1 MRCWPPGASIPGRMA
16 SERRSETS
24 RLEGF
29 SDAVFAF
36 ALTLL
41 VVSLQ
46 VPSSYDELVHTL
58 RSFVAFAPSFAAL
71 IWIWYLHREFFRR
84 YGLGDGPMVILNSL
98 LLFVVLLYVYP
109 LKFLATLVFGQ
120 MLDPANTAPIE
131 SSQVS
136 QLIVIYGVGYVA
148 VFVVFSLMYL
158 YALRKRRVLHL
169 TKLDLY
175 DARYAIEAN
184 VINIGTGLG
193 SILLALLGAP
203 PILAGFFYLVLG
215 PLRAV
220 HGARSGQRRRTLER
234 P

>member
-1 MRCWPPGASIPGRMA
+1 MA

-58 RSFVAFAPSFAAL
+58 R
-71 IWIWYLHREFFRR
+71 
-84 YGLGDGPMVILNSL
+84 
-98 LLFVVLLYVYP
+98 
-109 LKFLATLVFGQ
+109 
-120 MLDPANTAPIE
+120 
-131 SSQVS
+131 
-136 QLIVIYGVGYVA
+136 
-148 VFVVFSLMYL
+148 
-158 YALRKRRVLHL
+158 KRRVLHL
-169 TKLDLY
+169 TRLDLY

-203 PILAGFFYLVLG
+203 PILAGFFYLVLA

-220 HGARSGQRRRTLER
+220 HGARSGRRRRTLER

>member
-1 MRCWPPGASIPGRMA
+1 VA
-16 SERRSETS
+16 SERRAETS

-58 RSFVAFAPSFAAL
+58 RSFVAFAPSFSAL

-84 YGLGDGPMVILNSL
+84 FGLGDGPMVVLNAV

-120 MLDPANTAPIE
+120 LLEPANTAPIL

-136 QLIVIYGVGYVA
+136 QLIVIYGIGYVA
-148 VFVVFSLMYL
+148 VFVVLTLMYL
-158 YALRKRRVLHL
+158 YALQKRHPLRL
-169 TKLDLY
+169 TRLDLF
-175 DARYAIEAN
+175 DARYAIESNA
-184 VINIGTGLG
+184 INIGTGLG
-193 SILLALLGAP
+193 SILLALVGAP
-203 PILAGFFYLVLG
+203 PAVAGFFYLVLG

-220 HGARSGQRRRTLER
+220 HGARSGRRRRTLEHA
-234 P
+234 

>member
-1 MRCWPPGASIPGRMA
+1 MA
-16 SERRSETS
+16 SERRAETS

-46 VPSSYDELVHTL
+46 VPSSYDELVRTL

-84 YGLGDGPMVILNSL
+84 YGLGDGTMVALNAL

-120 MLDPANTAPIE
+120 LFDPTNTAPIQ
-131 SSQVS
+131 SGQVS

-148 VFVVFSLMYL
+148 VFTVFVVMYL

-169 TKLDLY
+169 SSLDLH
-175 DARYAIEAN
+175 DARYAIEADI
-184 VINIGTGLG
+184 INIGTGLG

-203 PILAGFFYLVLG
+203 PLIAGFFYLILG
-215 PLRAV
+215 PLRAI
-220 HGARSGQRRRTLER
+220 HGSRSGKHRRKLER

>member
-1 MRCWPPGASIPGRMA
+1 VAT
-16 SERRSETS
+16 ERRADTS

-46 VPSSYDELVHTL
+46 VPSSYDDLVRTL

-71 IWIWYLHREFFRR
+71 IWIWYLHRQFFRR
-84 YGLGDGPMVILNSL
+84 YGIGDGPMIVLNAL

-109 LKFLATLVFGQ
+109 LRFLATLVLGSLF
-120 MLDPANTAPIE
+120 DPTSFATIE
-131 SSQVS
+131 PDQVS
-136 QLIVIYGVGYVA
+136 QLIVIYGLGYVA
-148 VFVVFSLMYL
+148 VFVVFALMYL
-158 YALRKRRVLHL
+158 YALRKRHILHL
-169 TKLDLY
+169 TRLDLF
-175 DARYAIEAN
+175 DARYAIEAD

-193 SILLALLGAP
+193 SIALALLGAP
-203 PILAGFFYLVLG
+203 PLVAGLFYFVLG

-220 HGARSGQRRRTLER
+220 HGARSGRRRRGLER
-234 P
+234 AG

>member
-1 MRCWPPGASIPGRMA
+1 VAT
-16 SERRSETS
+16 ERRAETS

-41 VVSLQ
+41 IVSLE
-46 VPSSYDELVHTL
+46 VPKSYDELVHTL

-84 YGLGDGPMVILNSL
+84 FGLGDGPMIVLNAL

-120 MLDPANTAPIE
+120 LLDPASTSPIQ

-148 VFVVFSLMYL
+148 VFVVLSLMYL
-158 YALRKRRVLHL
+158 YALRKRHVLHL
-169 TKLDLY
+169 TRLDLH

-193 SILLALLGAP
+193 SIALALLGAP
-203 PILAGFFYLVLG
+203 PAIAGFFYLVLG
-215 PLRAV
+215 PLRAW
-220 HGARSGQRRRTLER
+220 HGSRRGRQRRSLEAR
-234 P
+234 

>member
-1 MRCWPPGASIPGRMA
+1 VA
-16 SERRSETS
+16 SERRAETS

-41 VVSLQ
+41 VVSLE
-46 VPSSYDELVHTL
+46 VPSSYDQLVHTL
-58 RSFVAFAPSFAAL
+58 RSFIAFAPSFAAL

-84 YGLGDGPMVILNSL
+84 YGLGDGPMIVLNAL

-120 MLDPANTAPIE
+120 MFDPASTAPIDAG
-131 SSQVS
+131 QLS
-136 QLIVIYGVGYVA
+136 QLIVIYGTGYVA
-148 VFVVFSLMYL
+148 VFVVFLLMYL
-158 YALRKRRVLHL
+158 YALRKQHVLHL
-169 TKLDLY
+169 TRLDLF
-175 DARYAIEAN
+175 DARYAIEAD

-193 SILLALLGAP
+193 SIALALLGAP
-203 PILAGFFYLVLG
+203 PVVAGLFYFVLG

-220 HGARSGQRRRTLER
+220 HGARSGRHRRTLER

>member
-1 MRCWPPGASIPGRMA
+1 VA
-16 SERRSETS
+16 SERRAETS

-84 YGLGDGPMVILNSL
+84 YGLGDGPMVVLNAL

-120 MLDPANTAPIE
+120 LFDPTNTAPIE
-131 SSQVS
+131 AHQLA
-136 QLIVIYGVGYVA
+136 QLIVIYGIGYVA
-148 VFVVFSLMYL
+148 VFAVFLLMYL
-158 YALRKRRVLHL
+158 YALRRRHVLRL
-169 TKLDLY
+169 TRLDLF
-175 DARYAIEAN
+175 DARYAIEADL
-184 VINIGTGLG
+184 INIGTGLG
-193 SILLALLGAP
+193 SIGLALLGAP
-203 PILAGFFYLVLG
+203 PVVAGLFYFVLG
-215 PLRAV
+215 PLRGV
-220 HGARSGQRRRTLER
+220 HGARSGRRRRGLEHAG
-234 P
+234 

>member
-1 MRCWPPGASIPGRMA
+1 MA
-16 SERRSETS
+16 SERRGETS

-84 YGLGDGPMVILNSL
+84 YGLGDGPMVVLNAL

-109 LKFLATLVFGQ
+109 LKFLATLVLGSLVDPVSSAAIEPGQ
-120 MLDPANTAPIE
+120 L
-131 SSQVS
+131 S
-136 QLIVIYGVGYVA
+136 QLIVIYGIGYVA

-158 YALRKRRVLHL
+158 YALRRRHVLHL
-169 TKLDLY
+169 TRLDLY

-184 VINIGTGLG
+184 LINIGTGFG
-193 SILLALLGAP
+193 SILLAVLGAP

-220 HGARSGQRRRTLER
+220 HGARSGRRRRSLER
-234 P
+234 A

>member
-1 MRCWPPGASIPGRMA
+1 MA
-16 SERRSETS
+16 SERRSDMS

-29 SDAVFAF
+29 SDPVLAF
-36 ALTLL
+36 ALTPL

-71 IWIWYLHREFFRR
+71 IWIWYLHRQFFRR
-84 YGLGDGPMVILNSL
+84 FGLGDGPMVVLNAL

-120 MLDPANTAPIE
+120 LFDPASTAPIE
-131 SSQVS
+131 TSQVS
-136 QLIVIYGVGYVA
+136 QLIVIYGIGYVA
-148 VFVVFSLMYL
+148 VFVVLILMYL
-158 YALRKRRVLHL
+158 YALAKRHVLHL
-169 TKLDLY
+169 TRLDLF
-175 DARYAIEAN
+175 DARYAIESN

-193 SILLALLGAP
+193 SIPLALLGAP
-203 PILAGFFYLVLG
+203 PAVAGFFYLVLG

-220 HGARSGQRRRTLER
+220 HGARSGRNRRALE

>member
-1 MRCWPPGASIPGRMA
+1 VAI
-16 SERRSETS
+16 ERRADTS

-46 VPSSYDELVHTL
+46 VPSSYDELVRTL

-71 IWIWYLHREFFRR
+71 IWIWYLHRQFFRR
-84 YGLGDGPMVILNSL
+84 FGLGDGPMIFLNAL

-109 LKFLATLVFGQ
+109 LKFLATLVLGSLF
-120 MLDPANTAPIE
+120 DPTSVAAIE
-131 SSQVS
+131 SDQLS
-136 QLIVIYGVGYVA
+136 QLIVIYGLGYVA
-148 VFVVFSLMYL
+148 VFVVFTLMYV
-158 YALRKRRVLHL
+158 YALRKRQVLHL
-169 TKLDLY
+169 TRLDLF

-193 SILLALLGAP
+193 SIALALLGAP
-203 PILAGFFYLVLG
+203 PPVAGFFYFVLG

-220 HGARSGQRRRTLER
+220 HGARSGRSRRALER
-234 P
+234 AR

>member
-1 MRCWPPGASIPGRMA
+1 MA
-16 SERRSETS
+16 SERRAETS

-41 VVSLQ
+41 VVSLE
-46 VPSSYDELVHTL
+46 VPSSYDQLVHTL
-58 RSFVAFAPSFAAL
+58 RSFIAFAPSFAAL

-84 YGLGDGPMVILNSL
+84 YGLGDGPMIVLNAL

-120 MLDPANTAPIE
+120 MFDPASTAPIDAG
-131 SSQVS
+131 QLS
-136 QLIVIYGVGYVA
+136 QLIVIYGTGYVA
-148 VFVVFSLMYL
+148 VFVVFLLMYL
-158 YALRKRRVLHL
+158 YALRKQHVLHL
-169 TKLDLY
+169 TRLDLF
-175 DARYAIEAN
+175 DARYAIEAD

-193 SILLALLGAP
+193 SIALALLGAP
-203 PILAGFFYLVLG
+203 PLVAGLFYFVLG

-220 HGARSGQRRRTLER
+220 HGARSGRHRRTLER

>member
-1 MRCWPPGASIPGRMA
+1 MA

-41 VVSLQ
+41 VVSLE
-46 VPSSYDELVHTL
+46 VPTSYDALVHTL

-84 YGLGDGPMVILNSL
+84 YGLGDGTMVFLNAL

-109 LKFLATLVFGQ
+109 LKFLATLVLGQ
-120 MLDPANTAPIE
+120 LFDPESTAPILP
-131 SSQVS
+131 SQVS
-136 QLIVIYGVGYVA
+136 QLIVIYGLGYVA
-148 VFVVFSLMYL
+148 VFVVLSLMYL
-158 YALRKRRVLHL
+158 YALRKRHVLRL
-169 TKLDLY
+169 TRLDLY

-203 PILAGFFYLVLG
+203 PIVAGFFYLVLG
-215 PLRAV
+215 PLRGV
-220 HGARSGQRRRTLER
+220 HGARSGRRRRVLEHA
-234 P
+234 

>member
-1 MRCWPPGASIPGRMA
+1 MA
-16 SERRSETS
+16 SERRAETS

-84 YGLGDGPMVILNSL
+84 YGLGDGPMVVLNAL

-109 LKFLATLVFGQ
+109 LKFLATLVLGS
-120 MLDPANTAPIE
+120 LVDPSSFAAIE
-131 SSQVS
+131 PGQVS
-136 QLIVIYGVGYVA
+136 QLIVIYGIGYVA
-148 VFVVFSLMYL
+148 VFVVFLLMYR
-158 YALRKRRVLHL
+158 YALRKRHVLHL
-169 TKLDLY
+169 TRLDLF
-175 DARYAIEAN
+175 DAQYAIEADL
-184 VINIGTGLG
+184 INIGTGLG
-193 SILLALLGAP
+193 SIVLALLGAP
-203 PILAGFFYLVLG
+203 PVVAGFFYFVLG

-220 HGARSGQRRRTLER
+220 HGARSGRRRRALER
-234 P
+234 TG

>member
-1 MRCWPPGASIPGRMA
+1 MA
-16 SERRSETS
+16 SERRTETS

-41 VVSLQ
+41 VVSLE
-46 VPSSYDELVHTL
+46 VPRSFDDLVHTL
-58 RSFVAFAPSFAAL
+58 RSFIAFAVSFAAL

-84 YGLGDGPMVILNSL
+84 YGLSDGPMIVLNSV

-120 MLDPANTAPIE
+120 LFDPANTAPIE
-131 SSQVS
+131 PR
-136 QLIVIYGVGYVA
+136 QLTELIAIYGLGYVA
-148 VFVVFSLMYL
+148 VFSVFLLMYL
-158 YALRKRRVLHL
+158 YALRKRHVLRL
-169 TKLDLY
+169 TRLDLF

-184 VINIGTGLG
+184 LISIGTGLG
-193 SILLALLGAP
+193 SIVLALLGAP
-203 PILAGFFYLVLG
+203 PLIAGLFYFVLG
-215 PLRAV
+215 PVRAV
-220 HGARSGQRRRTLER
+220 HGARSGRRRHALER